1 MDFYEVLSRRRSVRE
16 FQLRPVETDKLQRV
30 LEAGLKAPTH
40 NHLREWEFILVQ
52 DSGQRLK
59 VVEAGAGAEDLTD
72 KKQLKKAVEG
82 LSDGLQEEMYLKAL
96 PVQRRMLL
104 TSPELLVVCY
114 RMRKPLADCKTL
126 YELNNFA
133 SVWTCIENI
142 LLAMA
147 AEGLYG
153 VTYIP
158 HETSSLKKIL
168 EVPADYEIA
177 TLIPIGYP
185 QDYSVKQ
192 KPVALKGKL
201 HLNKF

>member
-16 FQLRPVETDKLQRV
+16 FQSRPVETDKLQRV

-59 VVEAGAGAEDLTD
+59 VVEAMDGSQDLTD
-72 KKQLKKAVEG
+72 KEQLKKAIEG
-82 LSDGLQEEMYLKAL
+82 LRDVLQKEMYLKAL

-114 RMRKPLADCKTL
+114 RMRKPLAECKTL
-126 YELNNFA
+126 YELNDFA

-147 AEGLYG
+147 EEGLYG

-185 QDYSVKQ
+185 RDYSVKQ
-192 KPVALKGKL
+192 KPVTLEGKL
-201 HLNKF
+201 HHNKF

>member
-1 MDFYEVLSRRRSVRE
+1 
-16 FQLRPVETDKLQRV
+16 
-30 LEAGLKAPTH
+30 
-40 NHLREWEFILVQ
+40 
-52 DSGQRLK
+52 
-59 VVEAGAGAEDLTD
+59 VVEAGAEAEDLTNEE
-72 KKQLKKAVEG
+72 QLKKAVKG
-82 LSDGLQEEMYLKAL
+82 LSDGLQQEMYLKAL

-104 TSPELLVVCY
+104 TSPELLVVCF
-114 RMRKPLADCKTL
+114 RIRKPLVECETL

-147 AEGLYG
+147 AEGLCG

-158 HETSSLKKIL
+158 HETCSLKKIL

-185 QDYSVKQ
+185 HGYSVKQ
-192 KPVALKGKL
+192 KPVTLKGKL
-201 HLNKF
+201 HLDKF